1 MLVLTPAG
9 DGAAPCSVQ
18 ILLGPQ
24 TFSSIAARLAELGVR
39 LMLTET
45 EAEAAAAAAGGGGGS
60 AGAGI
65 HHTAHHT
72 HGSGHGAA
80 SKSFAGGLQKTASS
94 AAAFLAAGRGSRLSA
109 LTHEPE
115 SLTQGECGS
124 GTLSLS
130 QSLSQPPGL

>member
-1 MLVLTPAG
+1 MCKKCCCAF
-9 DGAAPCSVQ
+9 CSLLCVQ

-45 EAEAAAAAAGGGGGS
+45 EAAAAAAAGGGGGHGA
-60 AGAGI
+60 AGAGS
-65 HHTAHHT
+65 HHQTTHMHTAH
-72 HGSGHGAA
+72 GSEHGHGAA
-80 SKSFAGGLQKTASS
+80 ASNKSFAGGLQKTASS

-115 SLTQGECGS
+115 SLTQGEYD
-124 GTLSLS
+124 S
-130 QSLSQPPGL
+130 Q